1 MTLEKFIKN
10 YPSDGSA
17 NGSPDHAYP
26 SPPLEPKE
34 WGVASIV
41 KHLSKNIPDYT
52 RDDWEIFLEQ
62 ICEDLP
68 YYDPIIRE
76 AMLAFALIIEEALEI
91 VDQKTS
97 K

>member
-1 MTLEKFIKN
+1 MTLEKFIKK
-10 YPSDGSA
+10 YPTDGPKDGSHE
-17 NGSPDHAYP
+17 HARP
-26 SPPLEPKE
+26 NPPLEPKE
-34 WGVASIV
+34 WRVTSIV

-68 YYDPIIRE
+68 DYDPIIRE